1 MIILLF
7 IAIITKYV
15 NNNRDSFVNIND
27 FDLDDNGANIKELDN
42 YNEDPTIP
50 LSNIEGT
57 PLNTIDEEDKGPIFG
72 LILKKTGRGTRI
84 LLIRQ
89 RI

>member
-27 FDLDDNGANIKELDN
+27 FDLEDKGADVDKPDNNDS
-42 YNEDPTIP
+42 DPIIP
-50 LSNIEGT
+50 LSNT
-57 PLNTIDEEDKGPIFG
+57 PLKTIIEEDKAGDGPIFSP
-72 LILKKTGRGTRI
+72 
-84 LLIRQ
+84 
-89 RI
+89 